1 MGIAQALLNDP
12 QVLIVDEPTVGLDPA
27 ERVRFRNLLTDLAG
41 ERIVLLS
48 THIVSDVGGHGE
60 RDRPDR
66 QGQPRRC
73 LVSRVPAAGH
83 GGKGL
88 DVDRSQRDLP
98 AVKTRHVISS
108 TVRQSDGIHLRVVAE
123 AAPDPSAQ
131 PTAPTLEDA
140 YLHHMAAVS
149 A

>member
-1 MGIAQALLNDP
+1 M
-12 QVLIVDEPTVGLDPA
+12 
-27 ERVRFRNLLTDLAG
+27 
-41 ERIVLLS
+41 
-48 THIVSDVGGHGE
+48 
-60 RDRPDR
+60 
-66 QGQPRRC
+66 
-73 LVSRVPAAGH
+73 
-83 GGKGL
+83 
-88 DVDRSQRDLP
+88 DRSQRDLP